1 MIPGVDRT
9 VKCWRLE
16 DNLMSANKLESDQSS
31 PSAGITVGGDGD
43 FKAIENLD
51 EEDRGKKRDKKK
63 KKKNR
68 RFANNSYRMKFIL
81 HWDEDH
87 CQKVNVISGFRIIE
101 NDVHSNQIFVGDV
114 TSNLTIYTLE

>member
-43 FKAIENLD
+43 FKAIENFRPVEFTRDCNTVGITDFTD
-51 EEDRGKKRDKKK
+51 ENLATAGLSLEQQQTYFFSYNIKTYQRGSIYNGIMHLFKTSIDVQ
-63 KKKNR
+63 
-68 RFANNSYRMKFIL
+68 KFIL
-81 HWDEDH
+81 
-87 CQKVNVISGFRIIE
+87 KAAS
-101 NDVHSNQIFVGDV
+101 
-114 TSNLTIYTLE
+114 L